1 MKRINS
7 KTTGSMIESL
17 EDRALFSV
25 SPMGGT
31 LMMTP
36 PSGGGETA
44 SKLVVVQGSGQT
56 PVTRPNVVIAI
67 IAILIG

>member
-7 KTTGSMIESL
+7 KTTGPMIESL

-25 SPMGGT
+25 SPMGGA

-36 PSGGGETA
+36 PSGSGGTT
-44 SKLVVVQGSGQT
+44 SQLVVVQGSQA
-56 PVTRPNVVIAI
+56 PVARPNVVIAI